1 MFKGGGES
9 TCYSSSQ
16 LVIHTDSLI
25 TKRTEHESTR
35 SPKWKK
41 GGWLCSTHYTAT
53 QGSLKFQPNWITL
66 LGLITSSVLAALTFV
81 HAHTV
86 RKHRIGLHVVS
97 RKFGVRNQMR
107 ANICSTG
114 VDTKHTGKLECV
126 SDLRE
131 DETSFNV
138 SMLIMHEM
146 PGPSLHI

>member
-1 MFKGGGES
+1 M
-9 TCYSSSQ
+9 
-16 LVIHTDSLI
+16 
-25 TKRTEHESTR
+25 
-35 SPKWKK
+35 
-41 GGWLCSTHYTAT
+41 
-53 QGSLKFQPNWITL
+53 
-66 LGLITSSVLAALTFV
+66 LAALTFV

-97 RKFGVRNQMR
+97 RKFGVRNQMH

-131 DETSFNV
+131 DEISFNV